1 MFGACWGHV
10 KKLPKNGV
18 KRSIF
23 FGIETITGGEG
34 VEGGLGHVEV
44 LSWGH
49 VGPSWGLLG
58 PRALFWGHVAA
69 LLRPKTANP
78 PLKHIVLDR
87 STVGNQD
94 RSR

>member
-1 MFGACWGHV
+1 MFGACWRHV
-10 KKLPKNGV
+10 KNFAQ
-18 KRSIF
+18 KRGKTQYF
-23 FGIETITGGEG
+23 FRDRNNYRGEG

-69 LLRPKTANP
+69 LLRPKTASP

-87 STVGNQD
+87 STVGSQD
-94 RSR
+94 R